1 LTSTRFGAPRRGE
14 QPLNGAK
21 KPRRQQEWPAD
32 GIVAA
37 RFFVETSA
45 RLFLAAVTHIY
56 ITFL

>member
-1 LTSTRFGAPRRGE
+1 LARQGE
-14 QPLNGAK
+14 ANIRSIGAK

-37 RFFVETSA
+37 CFFVETSA
-45 RLFLAAVTHIY
+45 RLVLAAVAYMY